1 MSDLIKRYQELEKIS
16 ATLSKEESELLG
28 KKQAL
33 TEQRDQILKNV
44 ESFGIES
51 VEDLVAKIKELQGD
65 LTNKVNTIESK
76 LTEFNYE

>member
-44 ESFGIES
+44 ESFGIRS
-51 VEDLVAKIKELQGD
+51 IEDLIAKIKELQGD
-65 LTNKVNTIESK
+65 LTSKVNTIESK